1 MVKPLGQKLLQ
12 PIRSTFL
19 HNKGLTYKYLDEDVR
34 NRKPYYCKLENI
46 DLFRKEHHAWADKCY
61 AEAD

>member
-1 MVKPLGQKLLQ
+1 
-12 PIRSTFL
+12 
-19 HNKGLTYKYLDEDVR
+19 LDEDVR